1 MSKERRPDGA
11 LMSDEMDERPT
22 EPKRTFGARRKPV
35 GDADAAA
42 SAADT
47 EPSEAGAGQQLA
59 DQLAELAVEQVF
71 DTQSAEQGAG
81 PRRRKR
87 PRSADDDESGDGEDG
102 GLWPVD
108 RLMPVLEAVV
118 FAAADPLPV
127 RRMRDA
133 VEGATTA
140 EVKAALVALQRE
152 CSGRGIRLV
161 EVAGGWQFRTA
172 PEHHE
177 VVKRLF
183 KERPFRLTRAA
194 IETMAVVAYR
204 QPVTRAEIEA
214 IRGVDVSSV
223 LELLIERRLVR
234 VAGRR
239 DVPGRPLVYTTTQD
253 FLEMFG
259 LKDLKSLPTLA
270 ELGDEFQNMADQ
282 SGFSDP
288 GERNAAVLPVD
299 AVEPEEESG
308 GHEDQEARTAERADQ
323 VDEERTRTEAK

>member
-1 MSKERRPDGA
+1 
-11 LMSDEMDERPT
+11 MSDEMDEQQT

-35 GDADAAA
+35 GDADAAP
-42 SAADT
+42 AAET

-59 DQLAELAVEQVF
+59 DQLAELAGDEAF
-71 DTQSAEQGAG
+71 DAQAAEQGASG
-81 PRRRKR
+81 RRRKR
-87 PRSADDDESGDGEDG
+87 SRLDDDESGDGDEG

-152 CSGRGIRLV
+152 CSGRGVRLV